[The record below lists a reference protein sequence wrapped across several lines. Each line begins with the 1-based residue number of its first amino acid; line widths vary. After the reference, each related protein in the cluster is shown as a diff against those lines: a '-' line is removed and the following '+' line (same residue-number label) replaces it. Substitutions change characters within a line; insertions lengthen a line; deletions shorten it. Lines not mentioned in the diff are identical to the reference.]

1 MPWKSAK
8 VIGLLVGF
16 AVIGVMFA
24 TLQWFL
30 GDKGTI
36 SPRVLRQ
43 RSVLMG
49 CLFEFFLSMTLF
61 IYSYYVP
68 FYFQAAQSV
77 SATTSGV
84 RYIAFA
90 VPEVV
95 AIVVVGAIVTKIGY
109 YVRLD
114 LSEIDRVFSRL
125 TLAPRF
131 LSWFSAQW
139 SLLWA
144 VAVRPSLR
152 AIAIPIGNAILVN
165 GLLKQIPRHTQSVS
179 AQDVIRAGS
188 TNLRTLTSDMSTLL
202 SLQTGYAE
210 AVVAT
215 IYLALAAGCAS
226 FPFAVF
232 MEWRSVKPGAG
243 PHEKDKKDVETATTV
258 KPVIKG

>member
-1 MPWKSAK
+1 MLISHSEEDLPVGNGMTSTQSKTLLKKQSAK
-8 VIGLLVGF
+8 L
-16 AVIGVMFA
+16 
-24 TLQWFL
+24 
-30 GDKGTI
+30 D
-36 SPRVLRQ
+36 VL
-43 RSVLMG
+43 SFG
-49 CLFEFFLSMTLF
+49 CLL
-61 IYSYYVP
+61 P
-68 FYFQAAQSV
+68 AAWRVWRKSQ
-77 SATTSGV
+77 GE
-84 RYIAFA
+84 IPCF
-90 VPEVV
+90 
-95 AIVVVGAIVTKIGY
+95 VG
-109 YVRLD
+109 
-114 LSEIDRVFSRL
+114 RL
-125 TLAPRF
+125 TSF
-131 LSWFSAQW
+131 
-139 SLLWA
+139 
-144 VAVRPSLR
+144 R